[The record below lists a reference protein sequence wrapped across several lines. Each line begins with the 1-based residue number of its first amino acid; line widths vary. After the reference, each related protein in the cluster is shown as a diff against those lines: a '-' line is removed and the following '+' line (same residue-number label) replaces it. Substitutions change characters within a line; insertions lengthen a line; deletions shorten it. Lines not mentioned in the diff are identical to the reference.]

1 MTAQPSPPLPAGVT
15 AQAIPGPRP
24 RPVVGNALD
33 IDRKRAVQSAI
44 KLAREYGPVY
54 RLVVPGGDPRYVVS
68 GADLVEEVCDE
79 RRFDKLVTGGLSAV
93 RRDPVSTGLFTADT
107 DNPLWLRAHNILLPN
122 FSQQAMRDYHPMM
135 LDVAGQLM
143 LKWQR
148 LNAAD
153 EIDVAADMT
162 RLTLDTI
169 ALCGFGYRFNSF
181 YRRSPH
187 PFVAAMVRTLEE
199 SQTRSRATKIQTR
212 LRFRAA
218 RQLAADQAFMDQ
230 MVDEIIRERKE
241 AGNPGG
247 TRDLLGC
254 MLDGVD
260 KQSGERLPDANIRAQ
275 CITFLVAGHE
285 TTSGLLSFAIYFL
298 LKHPEVMARAQA
310 EADSVLGTDTGI
322 MPSYPQ
328 VRKLG
333 YITQILEESLRLWPT
348 APGFTRYPFE
358 DTVIGG
364 RYRLPKDAAVLV
376 LTPMLHRDRAIWG
389 PDAEEFNPDHF
400 APRRMAALPPNAYKP
415 FGSGQ
420 RACIGRQFAM
430 QEATLVLGM
439 LLQRFDLIDHR
450 GYDLK
455 VKETLT
461 IKPDGLRIKVQPRAG
476 RAAGTRAARP
486 GPGGRARYATCRAA
500 GAGTRAGAAPRR
512 AQHPAARP
520 VRLQPRHRGG
530 HRHPSRQG
538 GCRTR
543 LRRDPRPAGRPRAGP
558 PGRRRR
564 HHRHRLLQR
573 QPARQRGRLL
583 RVAAGPGHAAGRRQ
597 RPGLHRLRLRRHRL
611 GRDLPGGAEAD
622 RHPAGGR
629 RRHPRLP
636 ARRRQRRGRFRRPVR
651 RLA

>member
-1 MTAQPSPPLPAGVT
+1 MTTQPSPPLSAGVT

-79 RRFDKLVTGGLSAV
+79 QRFDKLVTGGLSAV

-148 LNAAD
+148 LNADD
-153 EIDVAADMT
+153 EVDVAADMT

-218 RQLAADQAFMDQ
+218 GQLAADQAFMDQ
-230 MVDEIIRERKE
+230 MVDEIIRERKRP
-241 AGNPGG
+241 GNPGG

-298 LKHPEVMARAQA
+298 LKHPEVMARARA

-364 RYRLPKDAAVLV
+364 RYRLPKGAAVLV

-476 RAAGTRAARP
+476 RAAGA
-486 GPGGRARYATCRAA
+486 RAA
-500 GAGTRAGAAPRR
+500 GPAQAAEPATLPAAQPEPAPAPVPPPGAHNTPLLVLFGSNLGTAEGIATRLAREGAERGFAVTLGPLDDHARALPGDGAAIIVTASYNGSP
-512 AQHPAARP
+512 PDNAAGFCAW
-520 VRLQPRHRGG
+520 LQDPGTPPG
-530 HRHPSRQG
+530 AASG
-538 GCRTR
+538 LAYTVFGCGNTDWAATYQAVPKLIDTR
-543 LRRDPRPAGRPRAGP
+543 L
-558 PGRRRR
+558 
-564 HHRHRLLQR
+564 
-573 QPARQRGRLL
+573 
-583 RVAAGPGHAAGRRQ
+583 
-597 RPGLHRLRLRRHRL
+597 
-611 GRDLPGGAEAD
+611 AD
-622 RHPAGGR
+622 A

-636 ARRRQRRGRFRRPVR
+636 ARRRQRRGRLRRPVR